1 MGRCGLRPDFAG
13 PRIFSTRLGIEALPT
28 EPQRQP
34 ALRAWRSRRLAGLIV
49 GTAFVVAVIVGANA
63 TILSHLHRST
73 LRETQTNLLRQSLT
87 LSELVERTLQSVD
100 LVLMSVAAKARATVP
115 ADGDG
120 QELRSQEFFLSLR
133 ASKWELPQIDTL
145 GVVDAEGRRVNYSR
159 EWPSP
164 WLDLSSREYF
174 QALKRDPNLPL
185 VIAEP
190 VRGSTTGAWV
200 VVVARSIVGH
210 DGRFLGV
217 AYASTLLSYFEELFS
232 ATSLGDGYAAT
243 LMRQDGTLLARYPT
257 AGQIGAKAPAS
268 VLDKLNNAR
277 SAVSNS
283 ISPVDHQARIAA
295 GYRLAKYPLVVVT
308 TQNEAAAFASWRA
321 LAAMIGVITAVMI
334 AVVLIAAGLIARA
347 WKQQERLNAANAE
360 VIESDKIRAL
370 AQAELNRQRDLSE
383 QNVRF
388 AAALEHMAHGLCMY
402 DRDARLVICNSRYA
416 DLYTLTADQTR
427 PGTSL
432 KSILEARVA
441 AGQTPADTNTY
452 IARRL
457 AEVTTQQPY
466 YVENELRDGRTIA
479 VSHQPMQNGGWV
491 AIHQD
496 VTQRR
501 RDEAQIAFMATH
513 DALTGLANRILLR
526 DKIAEAAARH
536 RRHGEPFTVLML
548 DLDHFKIVN
557 DSVGHSAGDVLLQE
571 MAQRLHAALRE
582 TDVLARLGGD
592 EFAILQAGRAA
603 QREDATALAARIVAI
618 VAEPFDLDGSKLGV
632 GVSIGIA
639 LAPQDGLDP
648 DELLRKADLAL
659 YRTKSRGR
667 NGSSFFDA
675 AMLAAADARHQLA
688 GELRDALARD
698 EFELHYQPVIDLAT
712 RAPCGAE
719 ALVRW
724 RHPAK
729 GLIPPDRFIP
739 LAEDTGLIL
748 DLGAWIVRKACADAA
763 AWPAHY
769 RLAVN
774 LSPVQFRRGD
784 LYDLVVNALADSG
797 LTADRLEIEIT
808 ESVLL
813 DRDAN
818 CHVLLQQLRDLGIS
832 IAVDDFG
839 TGFSSLG
846 YITSFPVDKI
856 KIDKSFTQGL
866 AERAE
871 CAAVIASVITL
882 ARGLDI
888 ATTAEG
894 VETEQ
899 QLELLRTAGVTS
911 AQGYLLGRPVPIA
924 ELGFAAADARGQP
937 IAAA

>member
-1 MGRCGLRPDFAG
+1 
-13 PRIFSTRLGIEALPT
+13 
-28 EPQRQP
+28 
-34 ALRAWRSRRLAGLIV
+34 LIA
-49 GTAFVVAVIVGANA
+49 GTACIIAVIVGANA
-63 TILSHLHRST
+63 TILSHLHQST

-100 LVLMSVAAKARATVP
+100 LVLVGVAAKARATVP

-120 QELRSQEFFLSLR
+120 PELHNQEFFLFLR
-133 ASKWELPQIDTL
+133 ENKWELPQIDTL
-145 GVVDAEGRRVNYSR
+145 GVTDAEGRRVNYSR
-159 EWPSP
+159 EWPSAP
-164 WLDLSSREYF
+164 DLDLSSREYF

-185 VIAEP
+185 VISEP
-190 VRGSTTGAWV
+190 VQGSTTGAWV
-200 VVVARSIVGH
+200 VVVARAIVGH

-217 AYASTLLSYFEELFS
+217 AYASILLSYFEELFG

-243 LMRQDGTLLARYPT
+243 LMRQDGTLMARYPA
-257 AGQIGAKAPAS
+257 AGQIGAKAPATI
-268 VLDKLNNAR
+268 LAKLQHAR
-277 SAVSNS
+277 SGVSNS

-295 GYRLAKYPLVVVT
+295 GYRLAKYPLVVIA
-308 TQNEAAAFASWRA
+308 TQNEAVAFAGWRA
-321 LAAMIGVITAVMI
+321 LVAMI
-334 AVVLIAAGLIARA
+334 AVIAAIMIAVILISAGLIARA
-347 WKQQERLNAANAE
+347 WKQEERLNAANQE

-370 AQAELNRQRDLSE
+370 AQAELNRRHDLSE
-383 QNVRF
+383 QNMRF
-388 AAALEHMAHGLCMY
+388 ASAMEHMAHGLCMY
-402 DRDARLVICNSRYA
+402 DRDARLVICNRRYA
-416 DLYTLTADQTR
+416 ELYELTPDQIR

-432 KSILEARVA
+432 RSILEARA
-441 AGQTPADTNTY
+441 MAGQTPADIAGY

-457 AEVTTQQPY
+457 AEVRAAQPY

-479 VSHQPMQNGGWV
+479 VSHQPMQDGGWV

-501 RDEAQIAFMATH
+501 RDEAQIAFMASH
-513 DALTGLANRILLR
+513 DALTGLANRTLFHQ
-526 DKIAEAAARH
+526 KIVEAGARH
-536 RRHGEPFTVLML
+536 RRHGDPFSVLML

-571 MAQRLHAALRE
+571 MAQRLRAVLRE

-592 EFAILQAGRAA
+592 EFAILQAAGAA
-603 QREDATALAARIVAI
+603 QRDDAMAMSARIVDA
-618 VAEPFDLDGSKLGV
+618 VAQPFELDGSRLSV

-659 YRTKSRGR
+659 YRTKARGR
-667 NGSSFFDA
+667 NGASFFDA
-675 AMLAAADARHQLA
+675 AMMAEADARHQLA
-688 GELRDALARD
+688 SELRDALTRD
-698 EFELHYQPVIDLAT
+698 EFELQYQPIIDLAT

-724 RHPAK
+724 RHPDK
-729 GLIPPDRFIP
+729 GLIAPDRFIP
-739 LAEDTGLIL
+739 IAEDTGLIVE
-748 DLGAWIVRKACADAA
+748 LGTWILRQACRAA
-763 AWPAHY
+763 VAWPAQF

-784 LYDLVVNALADSG
+784 LYDVVVNALADSG
-797 LTADRLEIEIT
+797 LTAERLEIEIT

-813 DRDAN
+813 DPDAN
-818 CHVLLQQLRDLGIS
+818 CQVLLQQLRDIGIS

-846 YITSFPVDKI
+846 YITTYPVDRI

-866 AERAE
+866 ADRAE

-899 QLELLRTAGVTS
+899 QLELLRAAGVTS
-911 AQGYLLGRPVPIA
+911 AQGYLFGRPVAPA
-924 ELGFAAADARGQP
+924 ELGFAQP
-937 IAAA
+937 GTHAQAPAAA

>member
-1 MGRCGLRPDFAG
+1 VV
-13 PRIFSTRLGIEALPT
+13 GIPKVLPT
-28 EPQRQP
+28 DPRRQP
-34 ALRAWRSRRLAGLIV
+34 PVPTWRSRRLAGLIA
-49 GTAFVVAVIVGANA
+49 GTAFVIAVIIGANA
-63 TILSHLHRST
+63 TILSRLHQST

-100 LVLMSVAAKARATVP
+100 LVLIGVAAKARATVT
-115 ADGDG
+115 ADGDV
-120 QELRSQEFFLSLR
+120 QALRRQDFFLVLR
-133 ASKWELPQIDTL
+133 QNKWELPQIDTL
-145 GVVDAEGRRVNYSR
+145 GILDADGQRLNQSR
-159 EWPSP
+159 EWPSGE
-164 WLDLSSREYF
+164 LDLSSREYF
-174 QALKRDPNLPL
+174 QALKLDPNLPL

-217 AYASTLLSYFEELFS
+217 AYASMLLSYFEELFS

-243 LMRQDGTLLARYPT
+243 LARQDGTLMARYPA
-257 AGQIGAKAPAS
+257 AGQIGARWPAP
-268 VLDKLNNAR
+268 VLDKLQTAR
-277 SAVSNS
+277 SAVTNS
-283 ISPVDHQARIAA
+283 VSPVDNQTRIGA
-295 GYRLAKYPLVVVT
+295 GYRLAKYPLVVFAT
-308 TQNEAAAFASWRA
+308 ENEAAAFAGWRA
-321 LAAMIGVITAVMI
+321 LAVMI
-334 AVVLIAAGLIARA
+334 AVIAAVLIAVILIAAVLIARA
-347 WKQQERLNAANAE
+347 WKQQERLNAATAE
-360 VIESDKIRAL
+360 VIESDKIRSL
-370 AQAELNRQRDLSE
+370 AQAELNRRHDLSE

-388 AAALEHMAHGLCMY
+388 ASAMEHMAHGLCMY
-402 DRDARLVICNSRYA
+402 DRDTRLVICNSRYA
-416 DLYTLTADQTR
+416 ELYDLTPDQIR
-427 PGTSL
+427 PGTTL
-432 KSILEARVA
+432 RSILEARAA
-441 AGQTPADTNTY
+441 AGKTPADIKGY
-452 IARRL
+452 IERRL
-457 AEVTTQQPY
+457 AEVRAQDPY

-479 VSHQPMQNGGWV
+479 VTHQPMQDGGWV

-501 RDEAQIAFMATH
+501 RNEAQIAFMATH
-513 DALTGLANRILLR
+513 DALTGLANRILFR
-526 DKIAEAAARH
+526 QRIAEAGARH
-536 RRHGEPFTVLML
+536 RRDGERFSVLML
-548 DLDHFKIVN
+548 DLDHFKVVN
-557 DSVGHSAGDVLLQE
+557 DSVGHSGGDVLLQE
-571 MAQRLHAALRE
+571 MAQRLRAVLAE

-592 EFAILQAGRAA
+592 EFAILCGGGTA
-603 QREDATALAARIVAI
+603 QRDDATALAARIVDT
-618 VAEPFDLDGSKLGV
+618 VARPFDLDGSKLGV

-639 LAPQDGLDP
+639 LAPQDGVDP

-659 YRTKSRGR
+659 YRTKARGR
-667 NGSSFFDA
+667 NGASFFDP
-675 AMLAAADARHQLA
+675 AMMAEADARHRLA
-688 GELRDALARD
+688 GELRDALTRE

-724 RHPAK
+724 RHPQH
-729 GLIPPDRFIP
+729 GLIAPDRFIP
-739 LAEDTGLIL
+739 LAEETGLIVE
-748 DLGAWIVRKACADAA
+748 LGTWILRRACADAA
-763 AWPAHY
+763 AWPAHF

-784 LYDLVVNALADSG
+784 LYDVVVNALADSG
-797 LTADRLEIEIT
+797 LTAERLEIEIT

-818 CHVLLQQLRDLGIS
+818 CQVLLQQLRDIGIA

-839 TGFSSLG
+839 TGFSSLA

-856 KIDKSFTQGL
+856 KIDKSFIQGV

-899 QLELLRTAGVTS
+899 QLELLRVAGVTS
-911 AQGYLLGRPVPIA
+911 AQGYLFGRPVPHA
-924 ELGFAAADARGQP
+924 ELGFDRPGADAR
-937 IAAA
+937 AAAVA

>member
-1 MGRCGLRPDFAG
+1 V
-13 PRIFSTRLGIEALPT
+13 LPAD
-28 EPQRQP
+28 PQRQP
-34 ALRAWRSRRLAGLIV
+34 FLRTWWSRRLAGLIV
-49 GTAFVVAVIVGANA
+49 GTAIVVAVIIGANA
-63 TILSHLHRST
+63 TILSHLRDST

-87 LSELVERTLQSVD
+87 LSELVDRTLQSVD
-100 LVLMSVAAKARATVP
+100 LVLAGVAAKARATVP
-115 ADGDG
+115 ADSDG
-120 QELRSQEFFLSLR
+120 QELRSQEFFLFLR
-133 ASKWELPQIDTL
+133 ENKWELPQIDAL
-145 GVVDAEGRRVNYSR
+145 GMLDAEGRRINHSR
-159 EWPSP
+159 GWPTP
-164 WLDLSSREYF
+164 ELDLASREYF

-190 VRGSTTGAWV
+190 VVGRTSGAWV

-217 AYASTLLSYFEELFS
+217 AYASILLSYFEELFS
-232 ATSLGDGYAAT
+232 ATSLGDGYAGA
-243 LMRQDGTLLARYPT
+243 LMREDGTLLARYPT
-257 AGQIGAKAPAS
+257 AGQIGAKSPAS
-268 VLDKLNNAR
+268 VLEKLQAAR
-277 SAVSNS
+277 FAVSS
-283 ISPVDHQARIAA
+283 AISPVDHQARIAA
-295 GYRLAKYPLVVVT
+295 GYRLSRYPLVVVA
-308 TQNEAAAFASWRA
+308 TQNETTAFAGWRT
-321 LAAMIGVITAVMI
+321 LAAMIAVIAAIMI
-334 AVVLIAAGLIARA
+334 AVILISAVLIARA
-347 WKQQERLNAANAE
+347 WKQQERLNAANQE
-360 VIESDKIRAL
+360 IIESDKIRAL
-370 AQAELNRQRDLSE
+370 AQAELNRQHDLSE

-388 AAALEHMAHGLCMY
+388 ASAMEHMAHGLCMY
-402 DRDARLVICNSRYA
+402 DHDARLVICNSRYA
-416 DLYTLTADQTR
+416 ALYDLTPDQIR

-441 AGQTPADTNTY
+441 AGQTPADTKAY
-452 IARRL
+452 IERRL
-457 AEVTTQQPY
+457 AEVSTQQPY

-479 VSHQPMQNGGWV
+479 VSHQPMQDGGWV

-501 RDEAQIAFMATH
+501 LAEAQIAFMASH
-513 DALTGLANRILLR
+513 DALTGLANRTLLR
-526 DKIAEAAARH
+526 EKIVEAGARH
-536 RRHGEPFTVLML
+536 QSHGEPFAVLML

-571 MAQRLHAALRE
+571 TAQRLCAVLGE

-592 EFAILQAGRAA
+592 EFAILRAGAAA
-603 QREDATALAARIVAI
+603 QRDAAMALAERVVDT
-618 VAEPFDLDGSKLGV
+618 VAEPFDLDGNKLSV

-639 LAPQDGLDP
+639 LAPQDGVDP
-648 DELLRKADLAL
+648 DDLLRKADLAL
-659 YRTKSRGR
+659 YRTKARGR
-667 NGSSFFDA
+667 NGASFFDA
-675 AMLAAADARHQLA
+675 AMMAAAEARHQLA
-688 GELRDALARD
+688 NELRDALARE
-698 EFELHYQPVIDLAT
+698 EFELQYQPLIDLAT

-724 RHPAK
+724 RHPEK

-739 LAEDTGLIL
+739 LAEDTGLIVE
-748 DLGAWIVRKACADAA
+748 LGAWILRQACADAV
-763 AWPAHY
+763 AWPERF

-774 LSPVQFRRGD
+774 LSPVQFRRGNV
-784 LYDLVVNALADSG
+784 YDLVVNALADSG
-797 LTADRLEIEIT
+797 LAAERLELEIT

-818 CHVLLQQLRDLGIS
+818 CHVLLQQLRDIGIS

-856 KIDKSFTQGL
+856 KIDKSFTQGV

-888 ATTAEG
+888 ETTAEG

-899 QLELLRTAGVTS
+899 QLELLRIAGVTS
-911 AQGYLLGRPVPIA
+911 AQGYLFGRPVPPA
-924 ELGFAAADARGQP
+924 ELGFTLPDADARP
-937 IAAA
+937 VAAA